1 MQDSVHEKNFNSW
14 ICLAIDDFCSWPM
27 QLMTFLMPNTPYL
40 HPHPKTQLSRA
51 SLAIDLWGDF
61 NNMLALNYFE

>member
-1 MQDSVHEKNFNSW
+1 MNLFG
-14 ICLAIDDFCSWPM
+14 SWPM
-27 QLMTFLMPNTPYL
+27 QLMSFLMPNIPYL

-51 SLAIDLWGDF
+51 SLAVDLWGDF